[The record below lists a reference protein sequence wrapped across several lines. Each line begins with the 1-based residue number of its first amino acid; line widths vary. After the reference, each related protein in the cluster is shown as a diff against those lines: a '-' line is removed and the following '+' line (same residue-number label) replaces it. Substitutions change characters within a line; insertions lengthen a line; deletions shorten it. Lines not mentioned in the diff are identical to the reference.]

1 MNIFYLDSNITK
13 CAQYHIDKHVNK
25 MILES
30 GQLLASAIHMA
41 DPELAKTIPD
51 LYRLTHKNHP
61 CAIWVRQS
69 INHYLYLMDLME
81 ALNAE
86 CQFRYVH
93 SRVHTTLEKVL
104 SWPFPKLPD
113 IKFTEPPKCMPD
125 DLKTIPST
133 VEAYRAYYKRDKLSI
148 ATWTSREPPDWFVN

>member
-1 MNIFYLDSNITK
+1 MNIFYLDSDITK

-30 GQLLASAIHMA
+30 GQLLASAIHLA

-81 ALNAE
+81 ALNVE
-86 CQFRYVH
+86 CQHRYVH
-93 SRVHTTLEKVL
+93 RKTHTTLAKL
-104 SWPFPKLPD
+104 RDWPFPALPD
-113 IKFTEPPKCMPD
+113 VGFTEPPKCMPD
-125 DLKTIPST
+125 DLKAIPST

-148 ATWTSREPPDWFVN
+148 ATWTRREPPDWFTN